1 MTELNTYALIFAK
14 IERERIN
21 QKLSKNG
28 LYRKAGLIN
37 SQKHEKIKEG
47 KGEFATVVK
56 LCRALGIISLEL

>member
-21 QKLSKNG
+21 QGLSELE
-28 LYRKAGLIN
+28 LYRKAGLK
-37 SQKHEKIKEG
+37 KHQSHEDIKYG
-47 KGEFATVVK
+47 KGRLSTVIK